1 MNMMNTTYFY
11 DSDLYGGTVDHI
23 ASSIVFSG
31 DMNELDKFCKRWY
44 NRIDSI
50 SDEKQRMDVFIH
62 LLVDLSQGLRA
73 KKNIQMKL
81 VVSDN
86 FFMDFLFFISIF
98 STEEINL
105 VTEIDIQHEYV
116 RWVKQGFPQ
125 KLVRAANIGDLKIL
139 GDMFGHSYEGNEI
152 IRNAILGHTYHSIE
166 LSMLQQ
172 SYSPLISKYV
182 ENRIPIFFKM
192 FKSVRENI
200 VVPSLDGE
208 SDFYDLYNRIAKD
221 EKEKELIFS
230 INPKIPNLFKVIE
243 FLIRN
248 INETMYVFVSKEIK
262 DLENFC
268 KQSLVLIWGLWLGTA
283 QEISMVPPEW
293 YVKYRSFLDDM
304 FGERSFE
311 NTPSLR

>member
-1 MNMMNTTYFY
+1 
-11 DSDLYGGTVDHI
+11 
-23 ASSIVFSG
+23 
-31 DMNELDKFCKRWY
+31 MNELDKFCKRWY

-152 IRNAILGHTYHSIE
+152 IRNAILGHAYHSIE
-166 LSMLQQ
+166 LSMLLQ

-221 EKEKELIFS
+221 EKREK
-230 INPKIPNLFKVIE
+230 NLF
-243 FLIRN
+243 FL
-248 INETMYVFVSKEIK
+248 
-262 DLENFC
+262 
-268 KQSLVLIWGLWLGTA
+268 
-283 QEISMVPPEW
+283 
-293 YVKYRSFLDDM
+293 
-304 FGERSFE
+304 
-311 NTPSLR
+311 